1 MSGRLKNVLILTLYP
16 IPIAANK
23 LNGIKFIHQISKVI
37 SSSIEY
43 YLVDFLKKYMHMYKI
58 TIENFKNRTFTCNFK
73 AN

>member
-1 MSGRLKNVLILTLYP
+1 MNEWKIRKNVLILTLYP

-43 YLVDFLKKYMHMYKI
+43 YLVNFFKI
-58 TIENFKNRTFTCNFK
+58 Y
-73 AN
+73 AHV